1 MTITISSLRF
11 RVADPRVKKSVFHKF
26 ACHIGV
32 IFCRPAAVSILM
44 PPTFHIASLNCYTPK
59 FCILRGVRILLSN
72 CTEISATSE
81 TLSSVVPLAIFY
93 KSACRFKSLEIHRR
107 ACTRC
112 SMQNCRCKINHA
124 CWSRTHVCVHYVLN
138 NQTIHQKF
146 DHDRQ
151 GTPTSSKSFVNFLF
165 MIYSIWQCDIVK
177 NLY

>member
-1 MTITISSLRF
+1 
-11 RVADPRVKKSVFHKF
+11 
-26 ACHIGV
+26 
-32 IFCRPAAVSILM
+32 M

-177 NLY
+177 NLYWLGLPIKTALFARSFFPGSAVKINTTLMRQWWVEEGAGVGK

>member
-1 MTITISSLRF
+1 
-11 RVADPRVKKSVFHKF
+11 
-26 ACHIGV
+26 
-32 IFCRPAAVSILM
+32 M
-44 PPTFHIASLNCYTPK
+44 PLTFHIASLNRYTPK

-81 TLSSVVPLAIFY
+81 TLSSVVPVAIFY

-124 CWSRTHVCVHYVLN
+124 CWSRTHVCVHYALN

-146 DHDRQ
+146 GHDRHSNLFKELCQ
-151 GTPTSSKSFVNFLF
+151 LSFHDLFNMAMWHCQKSILTGTANKNGTFCQVFL
-165 MIYSIWQCDIVK
+165 SE
-177 NLY
+177 

>member
-1 MTITISSLRF
+1 
-11 RVADPRVKKSVFHKF
+11 
-26 ACHIGV
+26 
-32 IFCRPAAVSILM
+32 M

-72 CTEISATSE
+72 CTELWTSK
-81 TLSSVVPLAIFY
+81 TLSSVRPLEIFY

-177 NLY
+177 NLYWLGLPIKTALFARSFFPGSAEKINTTLMRQWWVEEGAGVGK